1 VSAPASD
8 ALSAL
13 LAAYLDPHLA
23 SAGRLLD
30 VPPPVAAQALDL
42 LPPDLAATRLNL
54 VRPPMTWL
62 VEQARQVGGRL
73 VGH

>member
-42 LPPDLAATRLNL
+42 LPPDR
-54 VRPPMTWL
+54 RPPGSTWSGS
-62 VEQARQVGGRL
+62 R
-73 VGH
+73 